1 MKRVLYYQPF
11 IAEIEGEKKVRGSP
25 PAAKRPIALT
35 PAPAAAR

>member
-11 IAEIEGEKKVRGSP
+11 IAEIEGEKKVRSP

-35 PAPAAAR
+35 PAPTAAR